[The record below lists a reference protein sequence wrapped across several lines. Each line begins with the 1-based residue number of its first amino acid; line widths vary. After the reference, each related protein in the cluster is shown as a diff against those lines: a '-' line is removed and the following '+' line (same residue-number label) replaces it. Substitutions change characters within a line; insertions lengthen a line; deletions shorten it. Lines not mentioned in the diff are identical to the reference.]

1 MKNKNNQY
9 FTGICFGLFLFFC
22 GFASSAQKFKP
33 ENMVYDPNFR
43 TVLLYP
49 LINMPKTPQEMLNP
63 PVIGLQNDTPLL
75 LEFDYLKSD
84 FQNLRAKIFHYNAD
98 WTPSVLNEI
107 EFLTESNDFPIR
119 DYQNSFATKIPYFHF
134 TFEIPRTKVSGNFIV
149 MVYKNRDE
157 EDVVLTHRF
166 MVNDGRVSTGGN
178 VKFANNPEKRY
189 QYQEVNIGINYAGYE
204 VINPK
209 EDFNIIVRQNFR
221 ESKTIRN
228 LKPFMVNEF
237 DKKLEFRYFNNENLM
252 LGGNEFRMF
261 DARSTQQRLFNISD
275 TKQGERESILIL
287 RYDKPQNG
295 LTYVDTKD
303 FNGMF
308 VIDNYETNRGSTDA
322 DYVQVNFQLRMDEI
336 EDKKVYVNG
345 GFNNWVLNEKNLMK
359 YVSENKAYEA
369 TIQLKQGIYNFNYV
383 TKNSRGEVS
392 DTELEGSHAQ
402 TENNYEIFIYHRPI
416 GSRADALVGYSL
428 IKSR

>member
-1 MKNKNNQY
+1 MKEKNNQY
-9 FTGICFGLFLFFC
+9 FTGTCFGLFLFFC
-22 GFASSAQKFKP
+22 GFMSAAQNFKP
-33 ENMVYDPNFR
+33 ENKVYDPNFR

-49 LINMPKTPQEMLNP
+49 LINNHKTAQEMLNP
-63 PVIGLQNDTPLL
+63 PVINLQEFTPLL

-98 WTPSVLNEI
+98 WSPSVLNEI

-119 DYQNSFATKIPYFHF
+119 DYQNSFATKIPYSHF
-134 TFEIPRTKVSGNFIV
+134 TFEIPRTKVSGNFMV

-166 MVNDGRVSTGGN
+166 MVCDGRVSTGGN

-221 ESKTIRN
+221 DNKTLRN

-275 TKQGERESILIL
+275 TKQGEKESILIL

-308 VIDNYETNRGSTDA
+308 VIDNYETNRGGTDA
-322 DYVQVNFQLRMDEI
+322 DYVQVSFQLRMDEI

-359 YVSENKAYEA
+359 YVPESKAYEA
-369 TIQLKQGIYNFNYV
+369 NIQLKQGIYNFNYI
-383 TKNSRGEVS
+383 TQNAKGEVS
-392 DTELEGSHAQ
+392 ETELEGSHAQ
-402 TENNYEIFIYHRPI
+402 TENNYEVFIYHRPI

>member
-22 GFASSAQKFKP
+22 GFTNTAQKFKP

-43 TVLLYP
+43 TILLYP
-49 LINMPKTPQEMLNP
+49 LINSQKTSQEMLNP
-63 PVIGLQNDTPLL
+63 PVVNLQDNTPLL

-119 DYQNSFATKIPYFHF
+119 DYQNSFATKIPYSHF
-134 TFEIPRTKVSGNFIV
+134 TFEIPKTKVSGNFVV
-149 MVYKNRDE
+149 MIYKNRDE
-157 EDVVLTHRF
+157 EDVVLTHKF
-166 MVNDGRVSTGGN
+166 MVCDGRVSTGGN

-209 EDFNIIVRQNFR
+209 EDLNIIVRQNFR
-221 ESKTIRN
+221 DDKTLRN
-228 LKPFMVNEF
+228 LKPFMVNEI
-237 DKKLEFRYFNNENLM
+237 DKKLEFKYFNNENLM

-261 DARSTQQRLFNISD
+261 DARSTQQRLFNIAD
-275 TKQGERESILIL
+275 TKQGEKESILIL

-308 VIDNYETNRGSTDA
+308 VIDNYETNRGGTDA
-322 DYVQVNFQLRMDEI
+322 DYVQVSFQLKMDEI
-336 EDKKVYVNG
+336 ENKKVFVNG
-345 GFNNWVLNEKNLMK
+345 GFNNWTLNKKNLMK
-359 YVSENKAYEA
+359 YVPENKAYEA
-369 TIQLKQGIYNFNYV
+369 MIQLKQGIYNFNYV
-383 TKNSRGEVS
+383 TQNSRGEIS
-392 DTELEGSHAQ
+392 ETELEGSHAQ
-402 TENNYEIFIYHRPI
+402 TENNYEVFIYHRPI